1 MEHSKSANGEYYS
14 MNRNVDAIKI
24 LPNDTYKPEFVFLG
38 RQIHGDVETEII
50 CENGNLGFDCQ
61 VVMKNGT
68 GLLFRNV
75 TGIHWGID
83 GKGQFS
89 LESNFIQEQN
99 VYQFRSVKR
108 LEIMKS
114 PEMHPLITSKLNS

>member
-1 MEHSKSANGEYYS
+1 MEHSKSTSSEYFS
-14 MNRNVDAIKI
+14 MNRNIDAIKI

-38 RQIHGDVETEII
+38 QQIYCNVETDIL
-50 CENGNLGFDCQ
+50 CENDNLGFDCQ
-61 VVMKNGT
+61 VTLKNGDS
-68 GLLFRNV
+68 LLFRNV

-83 GKGQFS
+83 GKAQFS
-89 LESNFIQEQN
+89 LESNFVQEQN